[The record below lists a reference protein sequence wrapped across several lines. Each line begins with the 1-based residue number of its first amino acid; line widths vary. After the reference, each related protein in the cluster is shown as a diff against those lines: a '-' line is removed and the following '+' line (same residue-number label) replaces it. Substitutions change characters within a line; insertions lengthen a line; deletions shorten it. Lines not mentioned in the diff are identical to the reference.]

1 MQDRQI
7 SDKSNKIGATL
18 IIAFYNRPDI
28 LDLTMAGL
36 RRQTTDEF
44 EVIIADDGS
53 NRQVVDHINR
63 ATAGAPFPV
72 RHIWQEDHGFRKN
85 RILNRAVLKA
95 SSDYLVF
102 IDMDCIPHSEF
113 VREHFQ
119 NREEGYCLTGRRV
132 NLSQRISDRLTPALI
147 AKGYLE
153 SRWPLLVYDGI
164 FGKSRDVEK
173 GFYVRS
179 PALRRLLNTKSRG
192 LLGCNFSLFRHDLMT
207 INGFDERYQ
216 MPSVGEDSDI
226 EFRLGLNGIRI
237 RSLNYMAVQYHLYHP
252 PSARPQ
258 KNIDL
263 FNTVKSQKIA
273 FTPYG
278 ISQKDGTFTG

>member
-1 MQDRQI
+1 MQNVQESER
-7 SDKSNKIGATL
+7 SSKYSTSL

-36 RRQTTDEF
+36 RRQTTDNF

-53 NRQVVDHINR
+53 DSQVVDHINMV
-63 ATAGAPFPV
+63 AADAPFPV
-72 RHIWQEDHGFRKN
+72 KHIWQEDRGFRKN
-85 RILNRAVLKA
+85 RILNRAVLNA
-95 SSDYLVF
+95 STDYLIF

-113 VREHFQ
+113 VREHFK

-132 NLSQRISDRLTPALI
+132 NLSQRISGRLTPALI
-147 AKGYLE
+147 EKGYLE

-173 GFYVRS
+173 GLYVRF
-179 PALRRLLNTKSRG
+179 PALRRILNTKSRG
-192 LLGCNFSLFRHDLMT
+192 LLGCNFSLFKQDLLA
-207 INGFDERYQ
+207 INGFDERYR
-216 MPSVGEDSDI
+216 MPSVGEDSDV
-226 EFRLGLNGIRI
+226 EFRLGLNDIRI

-258 KNIDL
+258 ENIDL
-263 FNTVKSQKIA
+263 FNTVKSQKMA

-278 ISQKDGTFTG
+278 ITQKAGAASG